1 MDNPLKEGQV
11 LNNIDTDEHTIEQSF
26 IVTQPLEA
34 VSPPLH
40 LQEEKKSMKSENTD
54 KYAP

>member
-40 LQEEKKSMKSENTD
+40 HQEEKKSMKSENTD

>member
-11 LNNIDTDEHTIEQSF
+11 LNNIDTDGHTIEQSF
-26 IVTQPLEA
+26 IVAQPLEA

-40 LQEEKKSMKSENTD
+40 QQEEKKSMKSENAD